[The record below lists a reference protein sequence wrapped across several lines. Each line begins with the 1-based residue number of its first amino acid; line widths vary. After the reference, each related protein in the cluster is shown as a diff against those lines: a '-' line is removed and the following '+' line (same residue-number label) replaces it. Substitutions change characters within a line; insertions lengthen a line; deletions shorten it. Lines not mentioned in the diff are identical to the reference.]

1 MRTEKVR
8 TRTEKM
14 RTEKMRT
21 EKIRTEKMRTKK
33 IRTKK
38 IRTDVINII
47 IALRVFEPQRSFLLW
62 VFNHSVG
69 FCVYVISVISR
80 KMFVYPRNHKLCSV
94 RRVGSKGENKCY
106 RLWHKKVKWNVN
118 KVSRKHTKQHSRE
131 KEKTQNKW
139 NYCIFMK
146 YSGSIDN
153 GRLLSTR
160 TWYTKRS
167 EYLNNN

>member
-1 MRTEKVR
+1 MRTDKVR

-14 RTEKMRT
+14 RTEKVRT

-131 KEKTQNKW
+131 KEKTQQMKLLYFYEIYWQRRQRPFFVYQNVVYKTKW
-139 NYCIFMK
+139 IPK
-146 YSGSIDN
+146 Q
-153 GRLLSTR
+153 
-160 TWYTKRS
+160 
-167 EYLNNN
+167 